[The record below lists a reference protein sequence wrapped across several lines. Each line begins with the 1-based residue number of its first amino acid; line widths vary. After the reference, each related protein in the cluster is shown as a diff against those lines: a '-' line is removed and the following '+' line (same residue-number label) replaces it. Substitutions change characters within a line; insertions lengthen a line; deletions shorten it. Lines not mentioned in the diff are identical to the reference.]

1 MKKSLFALT
10 VALAS
15 CLVSSRAQAQNYI
28 PPELTVGEAD
38 YIVLGEVTAISKPI
52 EMELDAPGFPTPH
65 KGWYHTFK
73 VKVAKRILPVPPAA
87 DKSANG
93 QIIEAMTICDDP
105 NVKPV
110 SRAHDGVP
118 EIMRSELKVVYHSAV
133 VGNSYLLILN
143 KLPGHAEY
151 YLPTYS
157 MNFRPD
163 TDASV
168 KEVEK
173 LAAAGIE
180 SWSWGKPFNGLQ
192 VGLFLFAHTNIG
204 GGPDSSM
211 EACVV
216 LRNTTDKPLA
226 VNLYEDDTYLEVTAT
241 SAEGKAFQSAF
252 YNWRRHVPTPFDPAV
267 NTVVIGPRGKV
278 FVGPRGKGNT
288 INWNMP
294 LGPGKYVF
302 QASYTTKREGSG
314 KDNLKLWTGTVS
326 SKPWPCTINS
336 KPG

>member
-15 CLVSSRAQAQNYI
+15 CLVSSRAQAQNYL
-28 PPELTVGEAD
+28 PMEVVVGEAD
-38 YIVLGEVTAISKPI
+38 CIVLGEVTAVSKPI
-52 EMELDAPGFPTPH
+52 EMELDGPDFPTPH

-73 VKVAKRILPVPPAA
+73 VKVTRQILPIPPAA
-87 DKSANG
+87 DKSVKK
-93 QIIEAMTICDDP
+93 QIIEAMTMCADP
-105 NVKPV
+105 NAKPADPPV
-110 SRAHDGVP
+110 RGS
-118 EIMRSELKVVYHSAV
+118 YQNAV

-151 YLPTYS
+151 YLPAYS

-163 TDASV
+163 TDAGV

-192 VGLFLFAHTNIG
+192 VGLYLFAHTNIG
-204 GGPDSSM
+204 GGPNSSM

-226 VNLYEDDTYLEVTAT
+226 VNFYEDDRCLEITAT
-241 SAEGKAFQSAF
+241 STDGKVFDSGF
-252 YNWRRHVPTPFDPAV
+252 YSWRRHIPMPFDPAV
-267 NTVVIGPRGKV
+267 NSVVIGPRGKV
-278 FVGPRGKGNT
+278 FVGSRGRATT
-288 INWNMP
+288 IKWNMP

-302 QASYTTKREGSG
+302 QVSYTSKREGNG
-314 KDNLKLWTGTVS
+314 KNNLKLWLGTIE
-326 SKPWPCTINS
+326 SKPSTVTINS